1 MADTATES
9 VAESSVGNC
18 YESLA
23 VAFSDSVSSIARLWF
38 NDSKTRKL

>member
-1 MADTATES
+1 MADAAIEP
-9 VAESSVGNC
+9 VAESSFSSC

-23 VAFSDSVSSIARLWF
+23 VAFSDSVSSIALLRF